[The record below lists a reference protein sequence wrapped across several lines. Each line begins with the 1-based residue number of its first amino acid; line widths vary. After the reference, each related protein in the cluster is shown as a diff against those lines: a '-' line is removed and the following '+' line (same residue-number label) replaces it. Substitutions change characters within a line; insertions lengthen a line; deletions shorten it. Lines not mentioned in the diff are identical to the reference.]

1 MAALKLLSLLIAELV
16 VNDVVGVVI
25 VVVVLVGDLDLN
37 LHRLVGP

>member
-16 VNDVVGVVI
+16 VNDVGGVVI
-25 VVVVLVGDLDLN
+25 VVVDLVGDLDLN